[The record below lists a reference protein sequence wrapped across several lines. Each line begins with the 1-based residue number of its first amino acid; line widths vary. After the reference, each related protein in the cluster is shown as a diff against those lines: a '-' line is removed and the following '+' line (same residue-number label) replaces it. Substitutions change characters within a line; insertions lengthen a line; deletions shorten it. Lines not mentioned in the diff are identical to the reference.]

1 MITVGEKHPA
11 ASHAYAML
19 GGVETRSVSP
29 VFVGRAE
36 ELASLTE
43 ALGRAASGD
52 PQALLI
58 GGEAGVGKT
67 RLVEQFVT
75 AAERRDAVVAVGS
88 CVEIGADGLPFAPFP
103 TALRALRRA
112 LPEEM
117 AAAVAGQ
124 EGELARL
131 LPELG
136 EAHRDATDEHSTA
149 RLFELTVRLLERIS
163 ADRAVVL
170 VLEDLHWADTSTRHL
185 LAYLFRTL
193 STGRLMVVGTYR
205 ADDIHRRHPLRPL
218 LAELDRLRTVTRVE
232 LDRFSHDEVGHQ
244 LAGDPRRDARGRTRR
259 RDLRPLR
266 RQRLL
271 RRGARPLPGVLR

>member
-1 MITVGEKHPA
+1 MITLREKTPA
-11 ASHAYAML
+11 ASYAYAML
-19 GGVETRSVSP
+19 SGVETRSVSP

-36 ELASLTE
+36 ELAALTG
-43 ALGRAASGD
+43 ALARAASAD

-67 RLVEQFVT
+67 RLVEQFVS
-75 AAERRDAVVAVGS
+75 AAERRGAVVAVGS

-117 AAAVAGQ
+117 AAACAGK

-149 RLFELTVRLLERIS
+149 RLFELAARLLEQIS
-163 ADRAVVL
+163 ADRPVVL
-170 VLEDLHWADTSTRHL
+170 VLEDLH
-185 LAYLFRTL
+185 
-193 STGRLMVVGTYR
+193 
-205 ADDIHRRHPLRPL
+205 
-218 LAELDRLRTVTRVE
+218 
-232 LDRFSHDEVGHQ
+232 
-244 LAGDPRRDARGRTRR
+244 
-259 RDLRPLR
+259 
-266 RQRLL
+266 
-271 RRGARPLPGVLR
+271 